1 MRCRSCTARCVDIP
15 SGGFC
20 RFFRR
25 GKDPAPIAEKGLT
38 QELVQRLALIGQPVV
53 TSQGGGATPE
63 KPSGY
68 TVTTIVNLLST
79 LCRSSPTITH
89 VCAHITVGRGEH

>member
-1 MRCRSCTARCVDIP
+1 MSACRVDVP
-15 SGGFC
+15 SGCFC

-38 QELVQRLALIGQPVV
+38 QELVQRLALIGQPVA
-53 TSQGGGATPE
+53 TTQGGGATPE
-63 KPSGY
+63 KPTGY

-89 VCAHITVGRGEH
+89 VCPLITSGEGEGP